1 VTERKRSL
9 SRVRG
14 LVTLL
19 RDGVVHGSRA
29 IEDVTRRT
37 ADRTYDIL
45 EAIPV
50 IAAPAKVVHVVHD
63 LATTTTFTTIRAVT
77 ELSAAVVDAG
87 LAAAEEVSAEE
98 VSAETATPT
107 EASLAELAP
116 TETTSRS
123 APEGAP

>member
-37 ADRTYDIL
+37 ADRTYRVL

-63 LATTTTFTTIRAVT
+63 LATTTTFTTVRAVT
-77 ELSAAVVDAG
+77 ELSVAVLDAG
-87 LAAAEEVSAEE
+87 LAAAEEVSAAAPPPPDAKSEPAPAAGE
-98 VSAETATPT
+98 PPLDSPPPT
-107 EASLAELAP
+107 DDPPA
-116 TETTSRS
+116 R
-123 APEGAP
+123 

>member
-37 ADRTYDIL
+37 TDRTYGIL

-50 IAAPAKVVHVVHD
+50 VAAPAKVVHVIHD
-63 LATTTTFTTIRAVT
+63 LATTTTFTAVRTVT

-87 LAAAEEVSAEE
+87 LAAAADASVGRDAGLDS
-98 VSAETATPT
+98 STP
-107 EASLAELAP
+107 P
-116 TETTSRS
+116 ND
-123 APEGAP
+123 PP

>member
-1 VTERKRSL
+1 MTERKRSL

-19 RDGVVHGSRA
+19 RDGVVHGSHA

-63 LATTTTFTTIRAVT
+63 LATTTTFATVRAVT

-87 LAAAEEVSAEE
+87 LAAAEDVRAE
-98 VSAETATPT
+98 AATPP
-107 EASLAELAP
+107 EASP
-116 TETTSRS
+116 TEPARS